1 MNRSAIEELFAF
13 SDFCWRQ
20 HEETIRALGEG
31 ALAKPVPGSGWPAL
45 RDALAH
51 VNFGY
56 DRWLAT
62 LSGKPMFG
70 FDVESVRSWD
80 NLEAGRR
87 RVREWFRENLDSF
100 SDIELTTPRE
110 MNVDGEMLLYRP
122 ADILTHVLLH
132 ERGHDGDV
140 STLLYQIGIE
150 PPVVEY
156 RFSLPATPS

>member
-1 MNRSAIEELFAF
+1 MDRAAIEELFAF

-20 HEETIRALGEG
+20 HEEPIRALGDD

-45 RDALAH
+45 REALAH

-56 DRWLAT
+56 DRWLSILEGT
-62 LSGKPMFG
+62 RMTG
-70 FDVESVRSWD
+70 FDAESVRSWD
-80 NLEAGRR
+80 DLEVYRR
-87 RVREWFRENLDSF
+87 RERARFRENLDTL
-100 SDIELTTPRE
+100 SDTELATGRP

-132 ERGHDGDV
+132 ERGHDGDI
-140 STLLYQIGIE
+140 STLLYQMGVE